1 MARFGNP
8 LQVRIRALRGLGEE
22 KSDES
27 LAQLL
32 ESASNGSRSSI
43 KAAALMGLIGHVTRL
58 SSTDQRYTLLTMIV
72 KEGLESKDRRIYI
85 SLGLYQ
91 FFNHSKTEV
100 FSSHGF
106 GNDSYTVW
114 FIVSWAEPTTTTE
127 TDL

>member
-1 MARFGNP
+1 M
-8 LQVRIRALRGLGEE
+8 LRGLSEE

-43 KAAALMGLIGHVTRL
+43 KAAALMGLIGRL

-91 FFNHSKTEV
+91 FFNYPKTEV
-100 FSSHGF
+100 FSPRCF
-106 GNDSYTVW
+106 GYDRHTIG
-114 FIVSWAEPTTTTE
+114 FIVSWTEPTTTTE